1 MSGAQIEI
9 AAALVHARSVSS
21 GGFCPKYDGRYK
33 IGRAIKLL
41 AAAGYLEEVGWRYRW
56 TDAGHALLAATPPS
70 PDPHQ

>member
-1 MSGAQIEI
+1 MSDPRIEI

-21 GGFCPKYDGRYK
+21 GGFCPKFDGRYT

-56 TDAGHALLAATPPS
+56 TDAGRALIAK
-70 PDPHQ
+70 DPAP